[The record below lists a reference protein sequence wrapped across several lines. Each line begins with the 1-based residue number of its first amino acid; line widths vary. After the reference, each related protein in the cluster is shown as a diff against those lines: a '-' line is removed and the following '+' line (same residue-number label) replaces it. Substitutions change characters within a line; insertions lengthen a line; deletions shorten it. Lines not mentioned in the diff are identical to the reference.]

1 MVRHILGAR
10 KVFMGQM
17 RPVLVLGIQAKLSRI
32 LGLDRVPV
40 LPDKDSSKGLAL
52 TSFVHAFPLRE
63 G

>member
-1 MVRHILGAR
+1 
-10 KVFMGQM
+10 MGQM